1 MSDDVSV
8 NNQSPESVDKGK
20 WFMFGLT
27 VGVIVAAITLD
38 MNGYIKHSQK
48 TDSAV
53 VEEFKLLSL
62 DPKFERKISPKSSG
76 KEAFC
81 ADGYLL
87 IKPKN
92 DHPIAGVLVDSKNR
106 GVTCNPRLLPFIK

>member
-8 NNQSPESVDKGK
+8 NNQKPEPVDKGK
-20 WFMFGLT
+20 WFMFGLS
-27 VGVIVAAITLD
+27 VGVVIAAITLE
-38 MNGYIKHSQK
+38 MNGYIKHSKK

-92 DHPIAGVLVDSKNR
+92 DRPVAGILVDSKNR
-106 GVTCNPRLLPFIK
+106 GVTCSAHLSPDFK

>member
-1 MSDDVSV
+1 MNDGVP
-8 NNQSPESVDKGK
+8 NKTEKNGQADKGK

-27 VGVIVAAITLD
+27 IGVIVAAITLD
-38 MNGYIKHSQK
+38 MNGYIKHSER
-48 TDSAV
+48 TDNAV

-62 DPKFERKISPKSSG
+62 DPKFERKISSKSSG

-81 ADGYLL
+81 SDGYLL

-92 DHPIAGVLVDSKNR
+92 DRPVAGILVDSKNR
-106 GVTCNPRLLPFIK
+106 GVTCKASLSPAYK

>member
-1 MSDDVSV
+1 MRENKSTEE
-8 NNQSPESVDKGK
+8 NKAEPVDKGK
-20 WFMFGLT
+20 WFMLGLSFG
-27 VGVIVAAITLD
+27 VVAAAITLD
-38 MNGYIKHSQK
+38 MNGYIKHSEK
-48 TDSAV
+48 TDNAI

-81 ADGYLL
+81 ANGYLL

-92 DHPIAGVLVDSKNR
+92 DNPVAGILVDSKNR
-106 GVTCNPRLLPFIK
+106 GVTCK